1 MFTGKSLACLLNGE
15 QFTNH
20 PPPVEGPAAHFAL
33 FLSRE
38 L

>member
-1 MFTGKSLACLLNGE
+1 MFTGKSLACLLDGQ

-20 PPPVEGPAAHFAL
+20 PPPVEGPAAYFVL
-33 FLSRE
+33 FLPHE